1 MAKLISLGPLGQ
13 KHAMNGEAGSL
24 TRKDRVAMV
33 EHLLH
38 GFGGEG
44 PADKSEEEHSLSKF
58 GLLAR
63 LVESVGLLCKK
74 RVIHKVSGKEAE
86 YGMVQDLLAFMEES
100 DNAALEEETACQDAV
115 VDVTDMAMDQVSL
128 IIYGRHAL
136 KKQRVG

>member
-1 MAKLISLGPLGQ
+1 MAKLISLGQ
-13 KHAMNGEAGSL
+13 KHPMNGEAGSL
-24 TRKDRVAMV
+24 TRKDRVAMID
-33 EHLLH
+33 HLLH
-38 GFGGEG
+38 SLGGEG

-86 YGMVQDLLAFMEES
+86 YRMVQDLLAFMEES

-115 VDVTDMAMDQVSL
+115 VDVTDTAMDQVSL
-128 IIYGRHAL
+128 ILYGRPAL